1 MMDTICSVTLI
12 ITPRFSIIVL
22 IDIQLLRELQTYGY
36 AFSWWEGGCVQP
48 YLVKSKILGP
58 GTGLFAR
65 KDTVSFLLN

>member
-1 MMDTICSVTLI
+1 MA
-12 ITPRFSIIVL
+12 F
-22 IDIQLLRELQTYGY
+22 LLNLTNLDGY